1 MDRSWRGAVVAGT
14 GVVASAAAGVVTN
27 LVTAQWS
34 WSLGVLLA
42 TFVIFGAALSGISVI
57 SSDRGRRRTIVRQRA
72 QGGSVVNSVIDAA
85 AGARVYEGATRL
97 GEIRDVHTRA
107 CAADVYRV
115 AKNGKIEGG
124 SIMAS

>member
-1 MDRSWRGAVVAGT
+1 VAGA
-14 GVVASAAAGVVTN
+14 GVVTSAAASVVTN

-42 TFVIFGAALSGISVI
+42 GLIISGAALSGISVI
-57 SSDRGRRRTIVRQRA
+57 SSGEGRRCTVVRQRA
-72 QGGSVVNSVIDAA
+72 QGGSIVNSVIEAA

-107 CAADVYRV
+107 SDAEVSRV
-115 AKNGKIEGG
+115 AENGKIEGG
-124 SIMAS
+124 SITAS